1 MSSFRGVTRRPV
13 VCSALRWLLALCVAV
28 LVGSPLLP
36 HDASCHVKARTDCT
50 ACTLDCASG
59 DVRAHTAPG
68 AVALAPLGAPLASA
82 GDTTPLR
89 LALSLKTGRAP
100 PA

>member
-1 MSSFRGVTRRPV
+1 MSTFRGVARHPLVRTV
-13 VCSALRWLLALCVAV
+13 LRTLLALCVGV

-36 HDASCHVKARTDCT
+36 HDLACHVKARTDCT

-59 DVRAHTAPG
+59 DVKAHGSPG
-68 AVALAPLGAPLASA
+68 ATALAPQGDSILAARRAAPL
-82 GDTTPLR
+82 TPSFSPV
-89 LALSLKTGRAP
+89 ADRAP